1 MHLRM
6 FDGWLQQFDQMQHH
20 QKFVEAQAEQL
31 RIQDTY
37 IYEDVH
43 LLAISCSG
51 VNLVYGAC
59 SEGGRD
65 PFELC

>member
-43 LLAISCSG
+43 LLAISCNG

-65 PFELC
+65 PFELS